1 LKFDSLTAAGGM
13 RHRRL
18 SFVRMHERFVLVA
31 GEASLDAKRAFDG
44 RVGKRSKNGHSRAS
58 MNKSGGFST
67 EHAVSVGE
75 ASLSCSFF
83 LKTDEN
89 ELDGFMNY

>member
-1 LKFDSLTAAGGM
+1 MVELE
-13 RHRRL
+13 RNEERL
-18 SFVRMHERFVLVA
+18 HTN
-31 GEASLDAKRAFDG
+31 LDETRA
-44 RVGKRSKNGHSRAS
+44 VV
-58 MNKSGGFST
+58 FST

-75 ASLSCSFF
+75 ASLSGSFF